1 MIFEV
6 KARFLC
12 NCCALGCTCC
22 VFWLCAMPSSR
33 AQTAP
38 TAVPRQPSSQ
48 APSLTGAKR
57 PAASHSTNEPRK
69 LSDSEAINHGTLV
82 KTANEGTQLATVIL
96 SDGKL
101 TVNANNSDLSQI
113 LQEIA
118 GISGMTI
125 NGLNGGPRVFGVYGP
140 GNSREVLTVLLV
152 DSGYNFIMVGGA
164 SDSTPRELL
173 LTARN
178 ITTSGPKSLNPSSVR
193 PVADSE
199 ESRKSEPEV
208 DSSDRNA
215 MGPGAVPPVP
225 SLNDQGDAARAQANL
240 LRLQHQQE
248 QQQQQSAP
256 Q

>member
-1 MIFEV
+1 M
-6 KARFLC
+6 
-12 NCCALGCTCC
+12 T
-22 VFWLCAMPSSR
+22 S
-33 AQTAP
+33 
-38 TAVPRQPSSQ
+38 
-48 APSLTGAKR
+48 AKR
-57 PAASHSTNEPRK
+57 LAASHSTSERRK
-69 LSDSEAINHGTLV
+69 LSDSEANNHGTLV
-82 KTANEGTQLATVIL
+82 KTANEEMQLATVSL
-96 SDGKL
+96 GEGRL

-140 GNSREVLTVLLV
+140 GNSREVLSTLLI

-164 SDSTPRELL
+164 SDGTPRELL

-193 PVADSE
+193 PVADRE
-199 ESRKSEPEV
+199 DSRKSEPEV

-215 MGPGAVPPVP
+215 MGPGAIPPVP
-225 SLNDQGDAARAQANL
+225 SLNDQDDAARTQVNL

-248 QQQQQSAP
+248 QQQQQNAP